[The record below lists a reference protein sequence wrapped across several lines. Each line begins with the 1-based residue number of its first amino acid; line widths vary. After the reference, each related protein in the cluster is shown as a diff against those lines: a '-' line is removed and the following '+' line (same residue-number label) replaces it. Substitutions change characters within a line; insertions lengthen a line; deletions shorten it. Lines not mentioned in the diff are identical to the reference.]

1 MPQTRPC
8 LCWCVGSCQCCSVTI
23 IYMTSPLLTC
33 SHLTSWWRFCT
44 RSCPQLTLHP
54 VLNPLDTPNW
64 LMDWI
69 QGGLTDVWQ
78 LISSAPVQQKWWPC
92 QTFSRLSNFAS
103 SGAFVRALFPV
114 FSFFWLSL
122 PKMHKVY
129 MCDFAGVSGC
139 NRRACM
145 QRSGCV
151 KCMRIGEHTAQSRG
165 FLHGMMLLEWRHRRL
180 KKASIR
186 WYQRCGHSGGFL
198 ECAGIPKKL
207 HTKVLWQR
215 DMSERNVISGSSY
228 T

>member
-1 MPQTRPC
+1 MPQTRLC

-23 IYMTSPLLTC
+23 IYTTSPLLTG
-33 SHLTSWWRFCT
+33 SHLTSWWLFCT

-54 VLNPLDTPNW
+54 VFASVRYSLLIYG
-64 LMDWI
+64 LYGGAV
-69 QGGLTDVWQ
+69 QRGLTDVWQ

-92 QTFSRLSNFAS
+92 QTPSLGVSLTFSRLSNFAF

-122 PKMHKVY
+122 ARMHGVY
-129 MCDFAGVSGC
+129 MFDFTGVSGC

-151 KCMRIGEHTAQSRG
+151 KCMRIGVHTAQSGG
-165 FLHGMMLLEWRHRRL
+165 FLHGMMLLERRHRRL

-186 WYQRCGHSGGFL
+186 W
-198 ECAGIPKKL
+198 
-207 HTKVLWQR
+207 
-215 DMSERNVISGSSY
+215 
-228 T
+228 